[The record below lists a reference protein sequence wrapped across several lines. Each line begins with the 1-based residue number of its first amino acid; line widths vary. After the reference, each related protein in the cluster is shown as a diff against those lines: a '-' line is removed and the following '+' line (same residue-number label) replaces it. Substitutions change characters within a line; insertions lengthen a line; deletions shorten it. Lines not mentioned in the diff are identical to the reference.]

1 MDLKLL
7 ADTLT
12 AFLAPALPYLVS
24 GGKGLIQEAGKKLGE
39 DAPELLKTLWA
50 KLRPKVEEKP
60 AAVEA
65 VQDAAKAPEDSRI
78 QTGLSIQLQKILEAD
93 STLAAEIAKLLEG
106 ASPTTTYQAEVH
118 GSGASAQ
125 GKSVAAGAGGI
136 AAGRDV
142 RKGSWPAPLG
152 YASEADPP
160 QQPNGCTPRL
170 LERSQ
175 WLVERL
181 QRLIVCTQWLLVSSQ
196 RLIERSQRLIAC
208 SQSHIVSS
216 QSRIVRSQSQI
227 ARSHSQIVSTQ
238 SRIVRSQSRTA
249 RSQCRKE
256 STQCRKVWPHCRKE
270 SPQCANFVALCLA
283 GAALGLSGIGL
294 DLLRTPLPG
303 RPGRVLCF
311 PREHEEERAANRVS
325 GAVLRQPAPL
335 RRPLRAL
342 QWPPR
347 LLFAYG

>member
-12 AFLAPALPYLVS
+12 TFLAPALPYLVS

-65 VQDAAKAPEDSRI
+65 VQDVAKAPEDSRT

-118 GSGASAQ
+118 GSGAIAQ

-142 RKGSWPAPLG
+142 RKGS
-152 YASEADPP
+152 
-160 QQPNGCTPRL
+160 
-170 LERSQ
+170 
-175 WLVERL
+175 
-181 QRLIVCTQWLLVSSQ
+181 
-196 RLIERSQRLIAC
+196 
-208 SQSHIVSS
+208 
-216 QSRIVRSQSQI
+216 
-227 ARSHSQIVSTQ
+227 
-238 SRIVRSQSRTA
+238 
-249 RSQCRKE
+249 
-256 STQCRKVWPHCRKE
+256 
-270 SPQCANFVALCLA
+270 
-283 GAALGLSGIGL
+283 
-294 DLLRTPLPG
+294 
-303 RPGRVLCF
+303 
-311 PREHEEERAANRVS
+311 
-325 GAVLRQPAPL
+325 
-335 RRPLRAL
+335 
-342 QWPPR
+342 
-347 LLFAYG
+347 